1 MLPLSSVIRSFFVTT
16 VSSSPVLLRPSMA
29 LLSSFAHSKSAFLDP
44 DRNRALKYALAKTV
58 YAQFCAGETPDEV
71 KESIQNLKR
80 MGYSG
85 VVLGYAKEVVM
96 DEDETNSVGPPRSL
110 EAEELRR
117 KRNSEEIQSW
127 MDGTMKTV
135 ELAAAGDFVAL
146 KFTGAGKQTLEHL
159 LRGLPPSPELEKAM
173 VEICEKAKERGVRL
187 LFDAEQQAVQH
198 TIDEWTLDFQRRY
211 NGSFTLEGQP
221 RALVYGTYQ
230 AYLLSTPTTLARHL
244 AAAQA
249 GEFVLGVK
257 LVRGAYLGS
266 DPRHLICG
274 SKDETDRMY
283 DSIAESLITRK
294 YGDILT
300 PHPPSPTT
308 SAPQDIP
315 PFPQVDLV
323 LASHNRDSVKKAQ
336 AIRNWQV
343 RTGQP
348 RIEIAYAQLQGMA
361 DDISCELVQESKEV
375 LETKAADRDP
385 PRVYKYLVWGT
396 IGNRTRV
403 LRDWLPKMVLYMVDT
418 AMSEVLVHLNHLQRH
433 LKQYSQ
439 AERAKELVRL
449 SIELNRIFC
458 DSIKELPD
466 GADIMEGIPPESWT
480 QEESESRSGAD
491 AHGNEENRLDI
502 GPEAETEN
510 DEKVADQLLLQGS
523 EQSSEDLIQVEKA
536 PASSTSV
543 APPSKDGKHVTLKTR
558 RAVPVPTPEKS
569 IDQSSSTASQSAST
583 GPSEQPVEKK
593 VLPPGKAG
601 VVHIQSPV
609 FENITDFIQFITK
622 RIREGSLQDI
632 IVKSNDKAT
641 VVFHHATHARLFC
654 ELNKQRK
661 YARFPEGYRITFG
674 HDFYWDDNHLKMEA
688 PVRERR
694 RLTFVKRKLFCKEL
708 PFEKWRQHV
717 TSIAGARNVERTFAF
732 NSGNATAIFTST
744 TVARHVLETFNEW
757 KDTREVY
764 SGLQVSYS
772 YDPCEG
778 DLTLKASE
786 GKPAETY

>member
-1 MLPLSSVIRSFFVTT
+1 MSGMGSISGQALRWRSHPSKLSNRLRNLQNHPVARNVHHNAKARSTPSSAVPKPPTTVSKRSYLEATKTTPAPAENNQGTSLSMLPLSSVIRSFFVTT

-29 LLSSFAHSKSAFLDP
+29 LLSLFAHSKSAFLDP
-44 DRNRALKYALAKTV
+44 DRNWALKYALAKTV
-58 YAQFCAGETPDEV
+58 YAQFCAGETPAEV

-85 VVLGYAKEVVM
+85 VVLGYAKEAVM
-96 DEDETNSVGPPRSL
+96 AEDETDSVGPPRSL

-135 ELAAAGDFVAL
+135 ELAEAGDFVSL

-173 VEICEKAKERGVRL
+173 IEICEKAKERGVRL

-211 NGSFTLEGQP
+211 NGKFTLGEQP

-249 GEFVLGVK
+249 EGFVLGVK

-336 AIRNWQV
+336 SIRNWQV

-361 DDISCELVQESKEV
+361 DDISCELVQESKDV
-375 LETKAADRDP
+375 LENKVADRDP

-396 IGNRTRV
+396 VGECTEYLLRRGQENKDAVSRT
-403 LRDWLPKMVLYMVDT
+403 
-418 AMSEVLVHLNHLQRH
+418 
-433 LKQYSQ
+433 
-439 AERAKELVRL
+439 
-449 SIELNRIFC
+449 
-458 DSIKELPD
+458 
-466 GADIMEGIPPESWT
+466 
-480 QEESESRSGAD
+480 
-491 AHGNEENRLDI
+491 
-502 GPEAETEN
+502 
-510 DEKVADQLLLQGS
+510 
-523 EQSSEDLIQVEKA
+523 
-536 PASSTSV
+536 
-543 APPSKDGKHVTLKTR
+543 KDTR
-558 RAVPVPTPEKS
+558 RAMTAELKRRCTRNWG
-569 IDQSSSTASQSAST
+569 STAQ
-583 GPSEQPVEKK
+583 Q
-593 VLPPGKAG
+593 
-601 VVHIQSPV
+601 
-609 FENITDFIQFITK
+609 
-622 RIREGSLQDI
+622 
-632 IVKSNDKAT
+632 
-641 VVFHHATHARLFC
+641 
-654 ELNKQRK
+654 
-661 YARFPEGYRITFG
+661 
-674 HDFYWDDNHLKMEA
+674 
-688 PVRERR
+688 
-694 RLTFVKRKLFCKEL
+694 
-708 PFEKWRQHV
+708 
-717 TSIAGARNVERTFAF
+717 
-732 NSGNATAIFTST
+732 
-744 TVARHVLETFNEW
+744 
-757 KDTREVY
+757 
-764 SGLQVSYS
+764 
-772 YDPCEG
+772 
-778 DLTLKASE
+778 
-786 GKPAETY
+786 